1 MNWLDTTIHKNTN
14 HSNRSLVEKAY
25 GAWLVVKCPTL
36 DISFDYFISTLDRLY
51 NEVHDWLIRFP
62 KRKSQYVE
70 SGGIRMEIHRW
81 EDGSLHARICLTTH
95 YTID

>member
-1 MNWLDTTIHKNTN
+1 MNWLSTRIHKNTN
-14 HSNRSLVEKAY
+14 HSNRDLTEQSFK
-25 GAWLVVKCPTL
+25 AWLWIKDEKIPGTL
-36 DISFDYFISTLDRLY
+36 EHFVSELERLY
-51 NEVHDWLIRFP
+51 EEVHDWLIRFP

-81 EDGSLHARICLTTH
+81 EDGTLHARICLTTH